1 MEYKI
6 YKEDDFRV
14 SNWMG
19 GKTTQLAIFPETA
32 KYLERNFIW
41 RLSSAT
47 CEKEESDFSKLA
59 EFDRVLMVLQGD
71 VVLAHQDVRVA
82 RLGELEQ
89 DSFDGGY
96 STKSF
101 GKITDYN
108 LILAKGNKGFLD
120 VITPGPNS
128 QTPELESYPEYEQF
142 TQGYYCRDGFA
153 TITIDGETMMLT
165 PGQQLVINCENGKA
179 PALSVMGEG
188 HLVRAQIFY
197 NYHQEEMGPTI
208 IPKEKAC
215 FDDYKACIFLANT
228 QFRGAS
234 FIFKK
239 LKSQWYDEELTASIN
254 KIEKLYLTFFIG
266 TFGFAALAVYGLE
279 RFTGIEWVLSIVGWF
294 LIDIFLISPSL
305 YLAVVPKP
313 VRKHIKDINNLTPY
327 EQRVL
332 EKQLATNERLEK
344 LLKKYKNSGRY
355 QYDEDGNSVEYPYKK
370 E

>member
-108 LILAKGNKGFLD
+108 LILAKEMCIRDRGMFAPINFVYQSTIEAGSTIEVMKWLAIWAVPGALIQLIGGNHQD
-120 VITPGPNS
+120 VYKRQAGRGNGRLKFP
-128 QTPELESYPEYEQF
+128 
-142 TQGYYCRDGFA
+142 
-153 TITIDGETMMLT
+153 LT
-165 PGQQLVINCENGKA
+165 G
-179 PALSVMGEG
+179 SSW
-188 HLVRAQIFY
+188 R
-197 NYHQEEMGPTI
+197 I
-208 IPKEKAC
+208 IC
-215 FDDYKACIFLANT
+215 L
-228 QFRGAS
+228 
-234 FIFKK
+234 
-239 LKSQWYDEELTASIN
+239 
-254 KIEKLYLTFFIG
+254 
-266 TFGFAALAVYGLE
+266 
-279 RFTGIEWVLSIVGWF
+279 
-294 LIDIFLISPSL
+294 
-305 YLAVVPKP
+305 
-313 VRKHIKDINNLTPY
+313 
-327 EQRVL
+327 
-332 EKQLATNERLEK
+332 
-344 LLKKYKNSGRY
+344 
-355 QYDEDGNSVEYPYKK
+355 
-370 E
+370 

>member
-108 LILAKGNKGFLD
+108 LILAK
-120 VITPGPNS
+120 
-128 QTPELESYPEYEQF
+128 
-142 TQGYYCRDGFA
+142 
-153 TITIDGETMMLT
+153 
-165 PGQQLVINCENGKA
+165 
-179 PALSVMGEG
+179 
-188 HLVRAQIFY
+188 
-197 NYHQEEMGPTI
+197 
-208 IPKEKAC
+208 
-215 FDDYKACIFLANT
+215 
-228 QFRGAS
+228 
-234 FIFKK
+234 
-239 LKSQWYDEELTASIN
+239 
-254 KIEKLYLTFFIG
+254 
-266 TFGFAALAVYGLE
+266 
-279 RFTGIEWVLSIVGWF
+279 
-294 LIDIFLISPSL
+294 
-305 YLAVVPKP
+305 
-313 VRKHIKDINNLTPY
+313 RK
-327 EQRVL
+327 
-332 EKQLATNERLEK
+332 
-344 LLKKYKNSGRY
+344 
-355 QYDEDGNSVEYPYKK
+355 
-370 E
+370 